1 MFLIQDAEAV
11 PDWSAP
17 LYKAETSFHFPFPGA
32 KMAEYDLTTKIAHF
46 LDRHLVFP
54 LLEFLSVKEVR
65 TISIHKHFGTFYS
78 LFKETIWNFWTVKA
92 VYAEEWTTFSV
103 AG

>member
-1 MFLIQDAEAV
+1 MADTENAA
-11 PDWSAP
+11 DWSAP
-17 LYKAETSFHFPFPGA
+17 LYKAETRFHFPFPGA

-65 TISIHKHFGTFYS
+65 TT
-78 LFKETIWNFWTVKA
+78 
-92 VYAEEWTTFSV
+92 
-103 AG
+103 

>member
-1 MFLIQDAEAV
+1 MSICIWRILRTPLIG
-11 PDWSAP
+11 PPS
-17 LYKAETSFHFPFPGA
+17 LYKAETRFHFPFPGA

-65 TISIHKHFGTFYS
+65 TT
-78 LFKETIWNFWTVKA
+78 
-92 VYAEEWTTFSV
+92 
-103 AG
+103 